1 MRRLYLFAVTSLL
14 AVSAVAQTRKATAP
28 VNGPQRKVSIE
39 QSTMQNT
46 PSANLVQ
53 KSKNKPAAYPIN
65 PAAKSMT
72 LWEQVIGT
80 STYDNQSNN
89 SCQHRIFVD
98 GTGMAHATW
107 TQSTAAN
114 STTWPDRG
122 TGYNMG
128 QDENWDSEPADRL
141 EDFRCG
147 WPGIMQTG
155 DGGEA
160 YVCHPGTDSIAFA
173 KRASAG
179 TGAWVVSRIP
189 GTVGNDFLWP
199 RAATDGNTIHLI
211 ALSAPSG
218 LSGTPLYGIDGNLVY
233 WRSGDNGATWDVQ
246 NQAFP
251 GIDSLNFKNI
261 EADSYAIDAR
271 DGKVAVALF
280 SEDCDTQLMMSN
292 DGGNTWE
299 TQLIWD
305 FPIFGYEG
313 DSLSDIDLDGI
324 ADTIVTS
331 DGTGALLLDANGVA
345 HVTFGLF
352 QFLDDVAGD
361 GQYTTFQREEL
372 MYWNSNWPVDSL
384 YVVGLPEESANDADD
399 VMTYTIDNV
408 PDYRTSLSSM
418 STMAEGDDGKIYV
431 VFRTADEEYLGD
443 QLFSHLYAVV
453 SDDGGDTWSA
463 QTELT
468 PDAEFNEYEY
478 AFPSM
483 HNRVSDKLHIV
494 VQRDTEPG
502 LNVRG
507 DLDAWDNNDIVYLAI
522 TNNLDITQ
530 NVNEVTM
537 SAAQIN
543 LFPNPSTG
551 VIQIT
556 GNDLSGAPVRVY
568 NATGQEIVYTRISK
582 NFNASDR
589 ESFDF
594 TYLPAGNYTLS
605 IGTGANRVSKE
616 FVIQH

>member
-1 MRRLYLFAVTSLL
+1 MRRLYLFAVTSL
-14 AVSAVAQTRKATAP
+14 VAATAMGQARKATAP

-39 QSTMQNT
+39 QPSMQNT
-46 PSANLVQ
+46 APANLVQ

-80 STYDNQSNN
+80 TTYDNQSNN
-89 SCQHRIFVD
+89 SNQNRIVID
-98 GTGMAHATW
+98 DNGMAHATW
-107 TQSTAAN
+107 MLSTAAN
-114 STTWPDRG
+114 STSWPDRG

-128 QDENWDSEPADRL
+128 QDEDWGSEPADRL
-141 EDFRCG
+141 EDYRCG
-147 WPGIMQTG
+147 WPGLMLTG

-160 YVCHPGTDSIAFA
+160 FVSHPGTDSIAFA
-173 KRASAG
+173 KRSQAG
-179 TGAWVVSRIP
+179 SGDWTYSRIP

-199 RAATDGNTIHLI
+199 RAIADGNTIHMI

-218 LSGTPLYGIDGNLVY
+218 LNGTPLFGIDGNLLY
-233 WRSGDNGATWDVQ
+233 WRSSDNGATWDIQ
-246 NQAFP
+246 NQTFP

-280 SEDCDTQLMMSN
+280 SEDCDTQLMMSA
-292 DGGNTWE
+292 DGGTTWE

-305 FPIFGYEG
+305 FPIFGYVG

-331 DGTGALLLDANGVA
+331 DGVGALLLDGDGVA

-352 QFLDDVAGD
+352 QFLDDVSGD
-361 GQYTTFQREEL
+361 GQYTIFQREEL
-372 MYWNSNWPVDSL
+372 VYWNSNWPTDSL
-384 YVVGLPEESANDADD
+384 YVVGMPEESINDADD
-399 VMTYTIDNV
+399 IFDYTIDNV
-408 PDYRTSLSSM
+408 PDYRTSISSM

-453 SDDGGDTWSA
+453 SADGGDTWST
-463 QTELT
+463 QYELT
-468 PDAEFNEYEY
+468 PDLEFNEYEY

-507 DLDAWDNNDIVYLAI
+507 DLDTWDNNDIVYLAI
-522 TNNLDITQ
+522 TNDFDITE
-530 NVNEVTM
+530 NVNETVLN
-537 SAAQIN
+537 AAQIN
-543 LFPNPSTG
+543 LFPNPTTG
-551 VIQIT
+551 MVQIT
-556 GNDLSGAPVRVY
+556 GTDLANAPVRVF
-568 NATGQEIVYTRISK
+568 NAMGQEIVYTRISK

-594 TYLPAGNYTLS
+594 TYLPAGNYTLT
-605 IGTGANRVSKE
+605 IGAGATRVSKE

>member
-1 MRRLYLFAVTSLL
+1 MRRLYMFTMATLFA
-14 AVSAVAQTRKATAP
+14 ASAAGQVRHSVAP
-28 VNGPQRKVSIE
+28 VNGPQRKVLIE
-39 QSTMQNT
+39 QSSSQNT
-46 PSANLVQ
+46 PSTNLVQ
-53 KSKNKPAAYPIN
+53 KSKNKPASYAIN
-65 PAAKSMT
+65 PAAKSMI

-80 STYDNQSNN
+80 TTYDNQSNN
-89 SCQHRIFVD
+89 SNQNRVVVD
-98 GTGMAHATW
+98 ANGMAHATW
-107 TQSTAAN
+107 IFSTAAN

-128 QDENWDSEPADRL
+128 QEENWGAEPADRL
-141 EDFRCG
+141 EDYRCG
-147 WPGIMQTG
+147 WPGIMLTN

-160 YVCHPGTDSIAFA
+160 FVSHLGVDSIALA
-173 KRASAG
+173 KRTPAG
-179 TGAWVVSRIP
+179 TGDWTFSRIP
-189 GTVGNDFLWP
+189 GSVANDFLWP
-199 RAATDGNTIHLI
+199 RSCVDGNTIHLI

-218 LSGTPLYGIDGNLVY
+218 LQGTPLYGIDGNLVY
-233 WRSGDNGATWDVQ
+233 WRSSDNGTSWDVQ
-246 NQAFP
+246 NQTFP

-280 SEDCDTQLMMSN
+280 SEDCDTQLMTSD
-292 DGGNTWE
+292 DGGNTWN

-324 ADTIVTS
+324 ADTIVTA
-331 DGTGALLLDANGVA
+331 DGVGALLLDQNGVA

-352 QFLDDVAGD
+352 QFLDDVSGD
-361 GQYTTFQREEL
+361 EQYTVFQREEL
-372 MYWNSNWPVDSL
+372 VYWNSNWPTDSL
-384 YVVGLPEESANDADD
+384 YVIGIPEESVNDTDELFD
-399 VMTYTIDNV
+399 YTIDNV
-408 PDYRTSLSSM
+408 PDYRASISSM
-418 STMAEGDDGKIYV
+418 PTMAEGDDGKIYV

-453 SDDGGDTWSA
+453 SADGGDTWGL

-483 HNRVSDKLHIV
+483 HNRVTDKLHIV
-494 VQRDTEPG
+494 AQRDTEPG

-507 DLDAWDNNDIVYLAI
+507 DLDSWDNNDIIYLAI
-522 TNNLDITQ
+522 SNDLDITE
-530 NVNEVTM
+530 NVSEIQV
-537 SAAQIN
+537 SDLN
-543 LFPNPSTG
+543 LFPNPSNG

-556 GNDLSGAPVRVY
+556 GTDLANAPVRVF
-568 NATGQEIVYTRISK
+568 NAMGQEIVYTRISK

-594 TYLPAGNYTLS
+594 TYLPAGSYTLT
-605 IGTGANRVSKE
+605 IGAGANRTSKE

>member
-14 AVSAVAQTRKATAP
+14 AVSAIGQTRRATAP
-28 VNGPQRKVSIE
+28 INGPQRKVSIE
-39 QSTMQNT
+39 QPSLQNT
-46 PSANLVQ
+46 PAANLVQ
-53 KSKNKPAAYPIN
+53 KSKAKPAAYPIN

-80 STYDNQSNN
+80 TTYDNQSNN
-89 SCQHRIFVD
+89 SNQNRVVID
-98 GTGMAHATW
+98 ADGMAHATW
-107 TQSTAAN
+107 IFSTAAN

-128 QDENWDSEPADRL
+128 QDENWGDEPADRL
-141 EDFRCG
+141 EDYRCG
-147 WPGIMQTG
+147 WPGIMLTG

-160 YVCHPGTDSIAFA
+160 FVSHLGVDSIAFA
-173 KRASAG
+173 KRTTPGSG
-179 TGAWVVSRIP
+179 DWTYSRLP
-189 GTVGNDFLWP
+189 GTVANDFLWP
-199 RAATDGNTIHLI
+199 RAAVDGNTIHVI

-218 LSGTPLYGIDGNLVY
+218 LNGTPLFGIDGNLLY
-233 WRSGDNGATWDVQ
+233 WRSSDNGATWDTQ
-246 NQAFP
+246 NQTFP

-280 SEDCDTQLMMSN
+280 SEDCDTQLMMSA
-292 DGGNTWE
+292 DGGTTWE

-331 DGTGALLLDANGVA
+331 DGVGSLLLDSDGIA

-352 QFLDDVAGD
+352 QFLDDVSGD
-361 GQYTTFQREEL
+361 GQYTIFQREEL
-372 MYWNSNWPVDSL
+372 VYWNSNWPVDSL
-384 YVVGLPEESANDADD
+384 IVIGLPEESINDADD
-399 VMTYTIDNV
+399 IFDYTIDNV
-408 PDYRTSLSSM
+408 PDYRTSISSM

-443 QLFSHLYAVV
+443 QLFSHLYVVV
-453 SDDGGDTWSA
+453 SDDGGDTWGP
-463 QTELT
+463 QIELT
-468 PDAEFNEYEY
+468 PDLEFNEYEY

-507 DLDAWDNNDIVYLAI
+507 DLDSWDNNDIVYLAI
-522 TNNLDITQ
+522 TNDFDITE
-530 NVNEVTM
+530 NVNEVVLNG
-537 SAAQIN
+537 ANIN
-543 LFPNPSTG
+543 LFPNPTTG
-551 VIQIT
+551 IVSIT
-556 GNDLSGAPVRVY
+556 GTDLAGAPVRVY
-568 NATGQEIVYTRISK
+568 NAVGQEIVYTRISK

-594 TYLPAGNYTLS
+594 TYLPAGNYTLT
-605 IGTGANRVSKE
+605 IGTGATRVSKE
-616 FVIQH
+616 FVVQH

>member
-1 MRRLYLFAVTSLL
+1 MRRLYFIAIASLVV
-14 AVSAVAQTRKATAP
+14 ASATAQSRKATAP
-28 VNGPQRKVSIE
+28 VQGHQRTVSI
-39 QSTMQNT
+39 QQPTLQNT
-46 PSANLVQ
+46 PSSNLVQ
-53 KSKNKPAAYPIN
+53 KSKNKPSSYTIN

-80 STYDNQSNN
+80 TTYDNQSNN
-89 SCQHRIFVD
+89 SNQQRVLVD
-98 GTGMAHATW
+98 ANGMAHAAW
-107 TQSTAAN
+107 ILSTAAN

-128 QDENWDSEPADRL
+128 QEETWDAEPADRL
-141 EDFRCG
+141 EDYRCG
-147 WPGIMQTG
+147 WPGLILTG

-160 YVCHPGTDSIAFA
+160 YVSHLGVDSIAFV
-173 KRASAG
+173 KRSPAG
-179 TGAWVVSRIP
+179 SGSWTFNRLP
-189 GTVGNDFLWP
+189 GTVANDFLWP
-199 RAATDGNTIHLI
+199 RAAVDGNTIHVV

-233 WRSGDNGATWDVQ
+233 WRSSDNGASWDIQ
-246 NQAFP
+246 NQPFAS
-251 GIDSLNFKNI
+251 IDSLNYRNI

-280 SEDCDTQLMMSN
+280 SEDCDTQLMMSA
-292 DGGNTWE
+292 DGGSTWNS
-299 TQLIWD
+299 QLIWD

-324 ADTIVTS
+324 ADTIVTT
-331 DGTGALLLDANGVA
+331 DGTGALLLDENGVA

-352 QFLDDVAGD
+352 QFVDDVSGD
-361 GQYTTFQREEL
+361 GLYTTFQREEL

-384 YVVGLPEESANDADD
+384 YVIGIPEESANDADD

-418 STMAEGDDGKIYV
+418 STMAEGEDGKIYV

-453 SDDGGDTWSA
+453 SADGGDTWSD
-463 QTELT
+463 QYELT
-468 PDAEFNEYEY
+468 PDLEFNEYEY

-483 HNRVSDKLHIV
+483 FNRVSDKLHIV

-522 TNNLDITQ
+522 TTDFDIAE
-530 NVNEVTM
+530 NISEVALNTL
-537 SAAQIN
+537 QIN
-543 LFPNPSTG
+543 LFPNPSNG
-551 VIQIT
+551 LIQIT
-556 GNDLSGAPVRVY
+556 GTDLANAPVRVY
-568 NATGQEIVYTRISK
+568 NVMGQEIVYTRISK
-582 NFNASDR
+582 NFNAQDR
-589 ESFDF
+589 ESFDLS
-594 TYLPAGNYTLS
+594 YLPAGNYTLT
-605 IGTGANRVSKE
+605 IGTGATRVSKE